1 MAKDSSGSIVAQTN
15 NSYDAN
21 GNRLSS
27 SPLVSGSTYLTSSA
41 TYNANGTV
49 NVATDVNGAQTTYSY
64 NGTGGCNNLLP
75 TGISEPLSLSRSMTW
90 DCNGGVSQDFVA
102 EAGTSPFYRF
112 KNPRA
117 RRV

>member
-75 TGISEPLSLSRSMTW
+75 TGISEPLSLSRSIADMGLQRRGS
-90 DCNGGVSQDFVA
+90 DVY
-102 EAGTSPFYRF
+102 YRC
-112 KNPRA
+112 KWEDHA
-117 RRV
+117 I